1 MEKRKYDIIAN
12 INKDK
17 KIMLKIRLK
26 RTGRKKK
33 PFYKIVLME
42 NLSRRDG
49 KAILE
54 LGFYDPMTKVMHFD
68 KTNLHKYINAG
79 AYPSNTVRHLI
90 YKMMNQTKVV
100 EKTPQVSR

>member
-1 MEKRKYDIIAN
+1 
-12 INKDK
+12 
-17 KIMLKIRLK
+17 MLKIRLK

-49 KAILE
+49 KSIAE
-54 LGFYDPMTKVMHFD
+54 LGHYDPLLKIIKVD
-68 KTNLHKYINAG
+68 KVNLYKYIMTG

-90 YKMMNQTKVV
+90 YKVLNQTI
-100 EKTPQVSR
+100 